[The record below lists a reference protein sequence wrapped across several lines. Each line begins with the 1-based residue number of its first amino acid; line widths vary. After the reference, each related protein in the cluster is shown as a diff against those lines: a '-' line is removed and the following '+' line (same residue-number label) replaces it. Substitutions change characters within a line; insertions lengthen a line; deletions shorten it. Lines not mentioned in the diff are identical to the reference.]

1 MLKKG
6 ALVWVVMLFLAC
18 APSLRETSGAEMVSL
33 KRSDDGRHFIVA
45 VGTVIR
51 IELEEKGGTGYLWL
65 LDALDQRLFELVR
78 VDSKAGGGI
87 GLMGGPVI
95 RTWDLKA
102 KQKGMTRLEFSY
114 CRPWEGKG
122 SALDR
127 FVVEITI
134 Q

>member
-1 MLKKG
+1 MVLKSVLSG
-6 ALVWVVMLFLAC
+6 LLIVLIAC
-18 APSLRETSGAEMVSL
+18 TSFWREASGTAMVTL
-33 KRSDDGRHFIVA
+33 KRPDGGKHFMVE

-65 LDALDQRLFELVR
+65 LDALDQRLFELIR
-78 VDSKAGGGI
+78 VESKAGERV

-95 RTWDLKA
+95 KTWDLKA

-122 SALDR
+122 AAVDR
-127 FVVEITI
+127 FIVEITI